1 MKRGYTIVLVVLS
14 MLTLLSLALNGAVI
28 LALLQARQIGLDA
41 LAEARSTSTELGD
54 MTFSYTL
61 AVDQEIPIATSI
73 PFDEQVIVPIH
84 TTIPIDTIVTV
95 PINAGILGTFDID
108 VPIHTIVPINLEVS
122 VPISETVDIA
132 TTVPLVVEVP
142 IEIPLA
148 ETGLTSYLDDLDAA
162 LERIEAR
169 LENPFANRDR
179 EP

>member
-1 MKRGYTIVLVVLS
+1 MKKGYTIALIVFG
-14 MLTLLSLALNGAVI
+14 MLTLLSLVLNGAVI
-28 LALLQARQIGLDA
+28 LALLQARQIGLNA
-41 LAEARSTSTELGD
+41 LTEARSTIAEMGD

-61 AVDQEIPIATSI
+61 AVDQDIPIATSI
-73 PFDEQVIVPIH
+73 PFDEQVIVPINA
-84 TTIPIDTIVTV
+84 TIPIDTIVTV

-148 ETGLTSYLDDLDAA
+148 ETGLTGYLDELDVA
-162 LERIEAR
+162 LEQVEAR
-169 LENPFANRDR
+169 LENPFANRD
-179 EP
+179 